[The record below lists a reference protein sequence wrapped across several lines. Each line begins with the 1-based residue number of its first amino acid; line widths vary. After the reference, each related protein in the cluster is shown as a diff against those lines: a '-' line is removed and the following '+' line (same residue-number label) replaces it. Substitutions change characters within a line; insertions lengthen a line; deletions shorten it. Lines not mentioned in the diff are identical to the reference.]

1 MDTLVELYDKEPLE
15 NVLAGCIFCP
25 KRVVYLCDGRDSSL
39 RKERAVGRLFQSRGL
54 HVETRFY
61 YMNTAEPAA
70 IEHVLLAVAR
80 DYPGCVFDFTGGRDL
95 VLLIA
100 GLVCREKQLP
110 GFYIDARRGRFINLG
125 GCDALAQQFHMLQFC
140 IENVLAL
147 SGARLAGCGHYGLE
161 EIGPKFERQAK
172 DIFSMVL
179 ESPARWAALVR
190 WLQAADA
197 EKDTLRVCAQPQLK
211 VNSRFTARCETALLR
226 RLEKTGAL
234 QELVLG
240 KAISFR
246 YADGRMMRSLQND
259 GIWLELACFFAA
271 REAGIFCDVR
281 TSVVVEWTVSEE
293 KGTPPTRNE
302 IDVMCVAGTMPVFI
316 SCKMASPSP
325 LALSE
330 IEVLCRRFGGEAA
343 RAVVVTAAEPR
354 RDSPAIYQRSKDLG
368 ITLIGGDVLRTGKL
382 AQCLRRAAK

>member
-1 MDTLVELYDKEPLE
+1 
-15 NVLAGCIFCP
+15 
-25 KRVVYLCDGRDSSL
+25 
-39 RKERAVGRLFQSRGL
+39 
-54 HVETRFY
+54 
-61 YMNTAEPAA
+61 MNTAEPAA

-246 YADGRMMRSLQND
+246 YADRAHDAKPAKR
-259 GIWLELACFFAA
+259 WHLAGACLFFCSA
-271 REAGIFCDVR
+271 
-281 TSVVVEWTVSEE
+281 
-293 KGTPPTRNE
+293 
-302 IDVMCVAGTMPVFI
+302 
-316 SCKMASPSP
+316 
-325 LALSE
+325 
-330 IEVLCRRFGGEAA
+330 
-343 RAVVVTAAEPR
+343 
-354 RDSPAIYQRSKDLG
+354 
-368 ITLIGGDVLRTGKL
+368 
-382 AQCLRRAAK
+382 

>member
-25 KRVVYLCDGRDSSL
+25 KRVVYLCDERDSSL

-61 YMNTAEPAA
+61 YMNTADPAA

-100 GLVCREKQLP
+100 GLVCREKRLP
-110 GFYIDARRGRFINLG
+110 GFYIDARRGRFVNLG
-125 GCDALAQQFHMLQFC
+125 GCDAL
-140 IENVLAL
+140 
-147 SGARLAGCGHYGLE
+147 
-161 EIGPKFERQAK
+161 
-172 DIFSMVL
+172 
-179 ESPARWAALVR
+179 
-190 WLQAADA
+190 
-197 EKDTLRVCAQPQLK
+197 
-211 VNSRFTARCETALLR
+211 
-226 RLEKTGAL
+226 
-234 QELVLG
+234 
-240 KAISFR
+240 
-246 YADGRMMRSLQND
+246 
-259 GIWLELACFFAA
+259 A

>member
-1 MDTLVELYDKEPLE
+1 MGRAGALA
-15 NVLAGCIFCP
+15 AGC
-25 KRVVYLCDGRDSSL
+25 R
-39 RKERAVGRLFQSRGL
+39 
-54 HVETRFY
+54 
-61 YMNTAEPAA
+61 
-70 IEHVLLAVAR
+70 
-80 DYPGCVFDFTGGRDL
+80 
-95 VLLIA
+95 
-100 GLVCREKQLP
+100 CR
-110 GFYIDARRGRFINLG
+110 
-125 GCDALAQQFHMLQFC
+125 
-140 IENVLAL
+140 
-147 SGARLAGCGHYGLE
+147 
-161 EIGPKFERQAK
+161 
-172 DIFSMVL
+172 
-179 ESPARWAALVR
+179 
-190 WLQAADA
+190 
-197 EKDTLRVCAQPQLK
+197 KDTLRVCAQPQLK

-354 RDSPAIYQRSKDLG
+354 RDSPAIYQRAKDLG